1 MQKKSRPF
9 SSNRFLNTSLYLLP
23 GFFVFQVKASDQD
36 GSSPNNVIT
45 YSIESGG
52 QDRFRINPDNGTIT
66 VSGDIDREQVQ
77 SYTLVVVARDR
88 AASPKSN
95 STRVTI
101 DITDVNDELP
111 TFGDKGDVRVDA
123 NETFRGV
130 LYTMSAT
137 DADSNSHLQYSILYS
152 ESTGQSGTFQTL
164 SSSEIKVSDQHG
176 PSLSIFTRE
185 VTSGHEIET
194 QLGHNNFVP

>member
-9 SSNRFLNTSLYLLP
+9 RSNRFLNTSLYLLP

-77 SYTLVVVARDR
+77 NYTLVVVARDR

-111 TFGDKGDVRVDA
+111 TFGDKGDVRVDT

-164 SSSEIKVSDQHG
+164 SPSEIQVSDQHG

-194 QLGHNNFVP
+194 QLGHNHFVP

>member
-152 ESTGQSGTFQTL
+152 ESTGQSGTFQAL
-164 SSSEIKVSDQHG
+164 SPSEIQVSDQHG

>member
-66 VSGDIDREQVQ
+66 VSGDIDREQIQ

-152 ESTGQSGTFQTL
+152 ESTGQSGTFQAL
-164 SSSEIKVSDQHG
+164 SPSEIQVSDQHG